1 MRTPGRSA
9 RTTAAVVVVG
19 ALALLG
25 CSSDSHGAKTKSSNT
40 TQKTTDSKN
49 QGSTSVES
57 STTASSTTTE
67 ARGPLG
73 SGQTVTIAFA
83 GDSSF
88 QGLDGALAANPGS
101 VLKAIAP
108 ALSSA
113 DLTMVNLEAAVGS
126 GGSPQ
131 NKRFTFATPPAALTA
146 LAAAGV
152 DVVTMANNHGM
163 DYGPDRF
170 ATSLTL
176 RTTGAIPIV
185 GIGSNA
191 SEAYQPHIVE
201 VKGQQIALFG
211 ANDVFDANLVS
222 KWTATDS
229 QPGIASTKDSHE
241 QQLLDAVRKTRSEV
255 DTLVV
260 FLHYGTETQTCP
272 NSRQVAL
279 AKSLFAAGAD
289 IVVGSHAHRLQGVGF
304 VGDKLVAYGL
314 GNFIFHPGSA
324 VGRETGVLRVSVT
337 GSRVDSF
344 EWVPARI
351 NNGVPVPL
359 TGAQADAEQTK
370 MKNLAS
376 CAGVSPTPKNSDVTT
391 SSTKATS

>member
-1 MRTPGRSA
+1 MDDFYQIFLRVHHRIDVLIGFGRFIDNC
-9 RTTAAVVVVG
+9 VIF
-19 ALALLG
+19 
-25 CSSDSHGAKTKSSNT
+25 
-40 TQKTTDSKN
+40 
-49 QGSTSVES
+49 ST
-57 STTASSTTTE
+57 
-67 ARGPLG
+67 LN
-73 SGQTVTIAFA
+73 AF
-83 GDSSF
+83 
-88 QGLDGALAANPGS
+88 
-101 VLKAIAP
+101 
-108 ALSSA
+108 
-113 DLTMVNLEAAVGS
+113 
-126 GGSPQ
+126 GG
-131 NKRFTFATPPAALTA
+131 F
-146 LAAAGV
+146 
-152 DVVTMANNHGM
+152 DVVSLANNHGM
-163 DYGPDRF
+163 DYGPDRVT
-170 ATSLTL
+170 TSLSL

-191 SEAYQPHIVE
+191 SEAYQPHVVE

-241 QQLLDAVRKTRSEV
+241 QQLLDAVRTTRPEV

-260 FLHYGTETQTCP
+260 FLHYGRETQTCP
-272 NSRQVAL
+272 NSRQVEL
-279 AKSLFAAGAD
+279 AKALFAAGAD

-304 VGDKLVAYGL
+304 IGEKLVAYGL

-370 MKNLAS
+370 MKNLAG
-376 CAGVSPTPKNSDVTT
+376 CAGVNAEPENSEVTT
-391 SSTKATS
+391 SSTKGAS